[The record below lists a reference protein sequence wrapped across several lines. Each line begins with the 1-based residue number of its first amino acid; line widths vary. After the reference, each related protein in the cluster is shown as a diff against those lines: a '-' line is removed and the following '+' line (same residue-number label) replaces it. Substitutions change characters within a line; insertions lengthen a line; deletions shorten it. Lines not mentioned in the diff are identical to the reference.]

1 MRKGDYV
8 RVISKPHGLDT
19 YFQLT
24 KINLKLANPDQSTY
38 EFGVSYSSLTE
49 KTISGNKAIKQ
60 ATAAANESSERAKEK
75 KGLANFFDNQKKEI
89 IVLIQNFPN
98 TLSLEDQGRFFLGY
112 YHQKAHREN
121 QETEE

>member
-1 MRKGDYV
+1 MKQDQTASLE
-8 RVISKPHGLDT
+8 I
-19 YFQLT
+19 
-24 KINLKLANPDQSTY
+24 KIEKEYGNIAGIIVLKDDAAVY
-38 EFGVSYSSLTE
+38 ENMFSGVARIL
-49 KTISGNKAIKQ
+49 
-60 ATAAANESSERAKEK
+60 AKEK

>member
-1 MRKGDYV
+1 M
-8 RVISKPHGLDT
+8 LN
-19 YFQLT
+19 
-24 KINLKLANPDQSTY
+24 KIL
-38 EFGVSYSSLTE
+38 
-49 KTISGNKAIKQ
+49 
-60 ATAAANESSERAKEK
+60 
-75 KGLANFFDNQKKEI
+75 

>member
-1 MRKGDYV
+1 VGY
-8 RVISKPHGLDT
+8 I
-19 YFQLT
+19 
-24 KINLKLANPDQSTY
+24 KLH
-38 EFGVSYSSLTE
+38 
-49 KTISGNKAIKQ
+49 K
-60 ATAAANESSERAKEK
+60 NEVCKFARYKEK

>member
-1 MRKGDYV
+1 MGYIKLHKNEVCKFARY
-8 RVISKPHGLDT
+8 ISNSH
-19 YFQLT
+19 YA
-24 KINLKLANPDQSTY
+24 KL
-38 EFGVSYSSLTE
+38 
-49 KTISGNKAIKQ
+49 
-60 ATAAANESSERAKEK
+60 AKEK